1 MSDISREGSGIT
13 VNPGQDIISSMVQ
26 DFKQELGVL
35 INENP
40 AELRIDLGATSMM
53 DSIGIGL
60 VIATHNSMKKNGG
73 KLVLLNASENIL
85 KLFKTMRLDQH
96 LNLA

>member
-1 MSDISREGSGIT
+1 MSDISRDGNGIT

-26 DFKQELGVL
+26 QFKQELGNL
-35 INENP
+35 ISENP
-40 AELRIDLGATSMM
+40 GELRIDLSGTTMM

-73 KLVLLNASENIL
+73 KLVLLNASENIV